1 MGWCQIPVQDFAG
14 GMLPAG
20 NVRHLSYRLRDR
32 DGTRGNGVVNIAVK
46 LEGSVPVVRPLPE
59 MGERG
64 TVIGIPVRMVSALGG
79 QLAVG

>member
-1 MGWCQIPVQDFAG
+1 
-14 GMLPAG
+14 MLPAG